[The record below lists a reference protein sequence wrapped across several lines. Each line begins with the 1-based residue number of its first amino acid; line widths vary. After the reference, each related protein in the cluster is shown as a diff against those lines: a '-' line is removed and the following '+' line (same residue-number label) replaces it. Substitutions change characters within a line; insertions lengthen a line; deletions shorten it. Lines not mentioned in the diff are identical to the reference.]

1 MEFIQ
6 NLLVTILLG
15 IWAIGS
21 ITLVIC
27 LVQNFINDRR
37 QEKREAARA
46 ERDSHIHCLLFVYD
60 GIVGKLIPGD
70 SAALFQKA
78 DNPLC
83 IGIRLWNLIQ
93 GLFYKF
99 LPKVVIVHI
108 HRSFE
113 VVFASRYRIFGFTNW
128 RIM

>member
-27 LVQNFINDRR
+27 LVQNFIIDRK

-46 ERDSHIHCLLFVYD
+46 ERDKEYHEKRMSDL
-60 GIVGKLIPGD
+60 
-70 SAALFQKA
+70 
-78 DNPLC
+78 
-83 IGIRLWNLIQ
+83 R
-93 GLFYKF
+93 
-99 LPKVVIVHI
+99 
-108 HRSFE
+108 
-113 VVFASRYRIFGFTNW
+113 
-128 RIM
+128 